1 MIVIFGN
8 RYANGLDIDLLGGV
22 KMSSWTPE
30 YVIMVCNDILTS
42 LLVMANEIDVS
53 HLEKLQSDGRPLRS
67 RKGTYD

>member
-30 YVIMVCNDILTS
+30 YVIMVCNDIITS
-42 LLVMANEIDVS
+42 LFVMANEIDVW
-53 HLEKLQSDGRPLRS
+53 HLGKLQSDGRPLRS

>member
-1 MIVIFGN
+1 MTVIFGN